1 MQTGRGG
8 MGSHK
13 HGISGH
19 AGPSP
24 RAKYMRALEDNR
36 FRESIKKPRAKL
48 KYNSVSEAVQ
58 DFKPK

>member
-1 MQTGRGG
+1 MQMGRGG

-19 AGPSP
+19 VGPSP
-24 RAKYMRALEDNR
+24 RTKYMRALEDNR

-48 KYNSVSEAVQ
+48 KYESVSEAVR